1 MKNIGIKILLICII
15 GSFAINVMACQAP
28 RKEEKQ
34 KIQFSDL
41 QEKVMNT
48 ASDLPDMSVSKTGD
62 DEAQDS
68 FEYLFDFPYKDVERY
83 YFSYASKGT
92 AHEIALVQL
101 KTASDAEKL
110 QEAMQNHVDK
120 RVTQFKNYS
129 PDQVDMAQSAL
140 ITAKG
145 KYVVLII
152 CSNPGEVKNAF
163 EECFK

>member
-1 MKNIGIKILLICII
+1 MKNIGIKILLICVIS
-15 GSFAINVMACQAP
+15 SFVINIVACQAP
-28 RKEEKQ
+28 KKEETQ
-34 KIQFSDL
+34 KVQFSDL
-41 QEKVMNT
+41 QEKIMNT

-62 DEAQDS
+62 DEDKDS
-68 FEYLFDFPYKDVERY
+68 FEYLFDFSYNDVEKY

-92 AHEIALVQL
+92 AQEIALVQL

-120 RVTQFKNYS
+120 RVIQFKNYS

-140 ITAKG
+140 ITSKG

-152 CSNPGEVKNAF
+152 CSNPGEVKKAF
-163 EECFK
+163 EESFK